1 MEINTENLIDDVAK
15 LAENVAKELGK
26 LLDGSGKPIL
36 RDDLYTAKRNVILD
50 KFNNGAAE
58 RLAAIDTAVT
68 SLQSQ
73 LSEIE
78 NFNLTANLDVDTL
91 NRANA
96 LMPHIADE
104 TEKLDGALLQ
114 QQVETAMRKNDT
126 ALMYCYWRSMPN
138 RSRTYESK
146 YRQDD
151 QIKTTILHREFNG
164 ELKLLYKKLD
174 AQLTGSKERSET
186 CARITSRL
194 TEMAVAKKSI
204 QLRMRQ
210 ATGQEQKNINKHRD
224 MIRSWL

>member
-126 ALMYCYWRSMPN
+126 ALMYS
-138 RSRTYESK
+138 
-146 YRQDD
+146 
-151 QIKTTILHREFNG
+151 
-164 ELKLLYKKLD
+164 
-174 AQLTGSKERSET
+174 
-186 CARITSRL
+186 
-194 TEMAVAKKSI
+194 
-204 QLRMRQ
+204 
-210 ATGQEQKNINKHRD
+210 
-224 MIRSWL
+224 